1 MEFVFPLSESRKN
14 CSESFWMFWNHSE
27 WFRMLPSWFS
37 KLKKCLE
44 LNRSH
49 NRWSTRIYK
58 GLKTKPIVKNDS
70 HETKWYYC
78 HIDFRERFLF
88 LTQLSIT
95 NTFVTERMLRFSMSH
110 STWEAGFYKEGVVW
124 YFSTKSIRNSFLCD
138 GICNKLKFSNHSKCS
153 KSQFVTWSPISTT
166 IFLL

>member
-1 MEFVFPLSESRKN
+1 MVLVDEPLIELYFDLQVFRVHKTVSLDYGIWNLFFLFLNLEKN

-37 KLKKCLE
+37 KLRKCLE
-44 LNRSH
+44 LNLSH

-78 HIDFRERFLF
+78 DTDFRDFWHSKVSRR
-88 LTQLSIT
+88 
-95 NTFVTERMLRFSMSH
+95 VTHLLQNVCYVFHCHTLLE
-110 STWEAGFYKEGVVW
+110 KQ
-124 YFSTKSIRNSFLCD
+124 FSTLF
-138 GICNKLKFSNHSKCS
+138 FW
-153 KSQFVTWSPISTT
+153 F
-166 IFLL
+166 